1 MRNRKFFAA
10 LCAFALLLT
19 LSPTRANAEET
30 AWWQNDTWDTAALTA
45 LGALPPAYN
54 ATSKQYEISTPEQL
68 LYLSGTWK
76 PEDTNADGAPDAPC
90 DGVYV
95 LMADLDMQPLMDK
108 IGQTLSGLSGTAAKG
123 YMPPI
128 AALTDE
134 GQDGGA
140 KCAFFGTFDG
150 QGHVISNLRIERMQN
165 KYAGL
170 FGNVGHD
177 LGEGT
182 VRNLALVNMEIKC
195 MASAGLIAGGLY
207 GTVENCVAI
216 GSIDCAEK
224 TAGGVAGK
232 VKKNDNGFLGT
243 VSNCFVY
250 AQIVVRGEGDENGAA
265 GGVTSAQSDGGR
277 IDNCF
282 VGGSI
287 TVLGE
292 KADSVGGVTGNLKS
306 GQALE
311 NTLMLLKKIDVED
324 GANIGLLCGDYAG
337 ETGSHLLNNYVWNGT
352 VLSGGV
358 SSDHPDTAAFTAI
371 DAKAIQTKSFY
382 TDTLGWDFDS
392 LWAWVGADDTGYPM
406 LKQFTG
412 TGNALESFGTV
423 LQADLTVTEPVLRLS
438 EPMTTKAYAGDEV
451 PLTCALSLPE
461 GAKATSATLRY
472 GADKDASAF
481 TDDVPMTDNGDGTFS
496 AVFPLT
502 DAGEYYYCVE
512 AVVGGKTLL
521 FPNQAGA
528 SIRLELVSPDAKY
541 EPKQL
546 TVSPGADPTKIGI
559 AWITDEGDG
568 SVSAKLRYRKAGGSD
583 WITADVNEVLTY
595 DLAGGGKSLVGYSVD
610 LAGLTPGTQY
620 EYRAVTQVLGKE
632 YQTETETF
640 TTLPEGKAFSCLLV
654 SDLQSTTE
662 EGYLPFLSTMDSFV
676 AEQLGGTDF
685 VISLGDMAE
694 DGSSL
699 SQWRFMFQTLGDY
712 FATHLTAFV
721 PGNHEAGSDANYTI
735 FDAETN
741 LPGGAGDPDL
751 LETTG
756 SFSAGD
762 VCFVILNTEPYSG
775 EQGADIAADK
785 AAYYQMEKDYAKQ
798 AFETSGCRWRV
809 LLGHAGLIQDDP
821 TATAFLETMCDELNV
836 DLYFNG
842 HIHNYYRACARGGVA
857 AETGEGTT
865 FITTSPMGLKFD
877 DFASGVIDD
886 LLQFQTGGSGD
897 KRPYFTQLV
906 ASETGLTVT
915 AYQLTQAGDLSK
927 PATFSDYSVI
937 DTLTLTQSLSE
948 RYAAAASAPAAAA
961 QEQPTAAGFAWWQI
975 AAIGGA
981 VLLVA
986 AVVVLV
992 LKKRKAKPE
1001 KQS

>member
-1 MRNRKFFAA
+1 MRNRKFLAA

-45 LGALPPAYN
+45 LGALPPTYN
-54 ATSKQYEISTPEQL
+54 ASANQYEISTPEQL

-76 PEDTNADGAPDAPC
+76 PEDSNADGAPDAPC

-95 LMADLDMQPLMDK
+95 LTADLDMQPLMQK
-108 IGQTLSGLSGTAAKG
+108 IGQTLSGLSGAAAKG

-134 GQDGGA
+134 GQEEGVS
-140 KCAFFGTFDG
+140 CAFFGTFDG

-182 VRNLALVNMEIKC
+182 VRNLALFRMEIKC
-195 MASAGLIAGGLY
+195 KASCGLIAGGLY
-207 GTVENCVAI
+207 GNIENCVVI
-216 GSIDCAEK
+216 GSIDCMEK
-224 TAGGVAGK
+224 TAGGIAGK
-232 VKKNDNGFLGT
+232 VKKNDNGYLGT

-250 AQIVVRGEGDENGAA
+250 ADITVRGEGDENGAA

-277 IDNCF
+277 IYNCF

-292 KADSVGGVTGNLKS
+292 RADSVGGVTGNLKS

-358 SSDHPDTAAFTAI
+358 SSDLPDTAAYTAV
-371 DAKAIQTKSFY
+371 DATVIQTKSFY

-392 LWAWVGADDTGYPM
+392 LWAWVGADDSGYPM
-406 LKQFTG
+406 LRSFTG
-412 TGNALESFGTV
+412 TGGTLENMESA
-423 LQADLTVTEPVLRLS
+423 LQAYLAVTEPVLRLS

-451 PLTCALSLPE
+451 PITCVLTLPE
-461 GAKATSATLRY
+461 NASATSATLRY
-472 GADKDASAF
+472 GTEKNASAF
-481 TDDVPMTDNGDGTFS
+481 TDSLAMTESGVGEFT

-521 FPNQAGA
+521 YPNQAGA

-541 EPKQL
+541 EPKQV
-546 TVSPGADPTKIGI
+546 TVSPGADPTKVGI

-568 SVSAKLRYRKAGGSD
+568 SVTAKLRYREAGGSD
-583 WITADVNEVLTY
+583 WITADVIEVY
-595 DLAGGGKSLVGYSVD
+595 SDNVGSGKTLVSYSVD

-620 EYRAVTQVLGKE
+620 EYRAVTQVLGNE
-632 YQTETETF
+632 YQTETNSF
-640 TTLPEGKAFSCLLV
+640 TTLPDGNAFSCLLV

-699 SQWRFMFQTLGDY
+699 SQWRFMFQTLGAY
-712 FATHLTAFV
+712 YATHLTTFV
-721 PGNHEAGSDANYTI
+721 PGNHEAGSDLAYTI
-735 FDAETN
+735 FETETN
-741 LPGGAGDPDL
+741 LPGGVGDPSL
-751 LETTG
+751 METTG
-756 SFSAGD
+756 SFIVGD

-785 AAYYQMEKDYAKQ
+785 AAYYQMEKDYAKK

-809 LLGHAGLIQDDP
+809 ILAHAGLIQDDP

-842 HIHNYYRACARGGVA
+842 HIHNYYRACARGGAA

-886 LLQFQTGGSGD
+886 LLQFQTGGSDD
-897 KRPYFTQLV
+897 KRPYFTLFK
-906 ASETGLTVT
+906 ADETGLTIT
-915 AYQLTQAGDLSK
+915 AYQLTEAGDLVK
-927 PATFSDYSVI
+927 PATFSDYSII
-937 DTLTLTQSLSE
+937 DTITLTQSLSE
-948 RYAAAASAPAAAA
+948 RYAAAANTPVPAP
-961 QEQPTAAGFAWWQI
+961 EQPETVGFAWWKI

-986 AVVVLV
+986 AAVFLV

-1001 KQS
+1001 